1 MLRIKG
7 NNYDN
12 IKYSAKEKY
21 NTTSNTMELDGKL

>member
-12 IKYSAKEKY
+12 TKYSAKEKY
-21 NTTSNTMELDGKL
+21 NTTSNTMEL